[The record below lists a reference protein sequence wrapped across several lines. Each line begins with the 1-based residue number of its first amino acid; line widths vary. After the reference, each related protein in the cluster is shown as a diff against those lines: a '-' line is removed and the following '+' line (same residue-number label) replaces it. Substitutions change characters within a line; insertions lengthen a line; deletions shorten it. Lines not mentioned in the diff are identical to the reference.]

1 MEGRRL
7 IFADGTT
14 VENGEA
20 GFADN
25 TVVCF
30 VDMSMTEAFRLFGDT
45 NRTSVITYQFG
56 AMENRY
62 EGYTQLAYIMTSD
75 RLTVGLRR
83 PGNG

>member
-30 VDMSMTEAFRLFGDT
+30 VEMSLTEAFYLFSDA
-45 NRTSVITYQFG
+45 NRTSTIVFQYG
-56 AMENRY
+56 DMEDRY
-62 EGYTQLAYIMTSD
+62 EGYTQIVYITSGD
-75 RLTVGLRR
+75 RLAVGLRR